1 MADGVHRREEVLPP
15 VASPTGVVSL
25 IPLARNVGLS
35 NKPSFE
41 SGCLH
46 VGEDESEMAG
56 VCARGHSED
65 ADQLKKI
72 AEEKLLLITPKP
84 PKYQYSKEEDI
95 ELTRA
100 DKEKMNQEEDFD
112 AYRRDIECSCRVS
125 FEKRTTLSS
134 MHFAHYT
141 PRQIPFDIV
150 TTEATLQIF
159 SFKIVSCE
167 LSWSLYVYGVV
178 AVRDQVDDH
187 RNILF

>member
-1 MADGVHRREEVLPP
+1 VLASIAISTTKERRAMADGVHRREEVLPP

-72 AEEKLLLITPKP
+72 AEKKLQLITPNP
-84 PKYQYSKEEDI
+84 PKYRYSMEEDT
-95 ELTRA
+95 ELTME
-100 DKEKMNQEEDFD
+100 DKEKMNQEEEEY
-112 AYRRDIECSCRVS
+112 AEYSQTI
-125 FEKRTTLSS
+125 
-134 MHFAHYT
+134 
-141 PRQIPFDIV
+141 
-150 TTEATLQIF
+150 
-159 SFKIVSCE
+159 E
-167 LSWSLYVYGVV
+167 LSYRVRFEQRSKCLFNLLHIHADSLPCT
-178 AVRDQVDDH
+178 
-187 RNILF
+187 ISC